1 MEPLLSND
9 VFSNEI
15 KTLAEGKKVAN
26 NDKKQRQLIPQ
37 YNETEPLSHNSS
49 SNLCFSFSQVER
61 DDIVKETNNLKTN
74 KTTHSTDIPTKLI
87 KENSDI
93 SADFI
98 FANLYNCSPILLF
111 QRH

>member
-1 MEPLLSND
+1 MR
-9 VFSNEI
+9 
-15 KTLAEGKKVAN
+15 KTYVVIRYFGVQWNLKKVAN

-61 DDIVKETNNLKTN
+61 DDIVKETNNLKIN

-98 FANLYNCSPILLF
+98 FASLYNCSPILLF